1 MRCRQ
6 GKGPTLVAMANQD
19 ELVAAAKMS
28 SLVIK
33 GRAVVEKEKGC

>member
-1 MRCRQ
+1 MRCRR
-6 GKGPTLVAMANQD
+6 GKGLTLVVMANQD
-19 ELVAAAKMS
+19 ELVAATKMS

>member
-6 GKGPTLVAMANQD
+6 GKGLTLAAMANQD
-19 ELVAAAKMS
+19 ELVVAAKTS

-33 GRAVVEKEKGC
+33 CRAVVENEKGC